1 MNEAKL
7 EKAKA
12 LIRKQKEIIEA
23 QREFVTMKW
32 DYAKELCPIQI
43 NDVVT
48 ADNVNKSEIKVLSIV
63 IDYIAENE
71 IVFSCSGRM
80 RKKNGEF
87 GNRILSKR
95 VVLEV

>member
-48 ADNVNKSEIKVLSIV
+48 ADDVNKSEIKVLSIV

-71 IVFSCSGRM
+71 IVFSCSGSM

>member
-48 ADNVNKSEIKVLSIV
+48 ADDVNKSEIKVLSIV

-71 IVFSCSGRM
+71 IV
-80 RKKNGEF
+80 
-87 GNRILSKR
+87 
-95 VVLEV
+95 